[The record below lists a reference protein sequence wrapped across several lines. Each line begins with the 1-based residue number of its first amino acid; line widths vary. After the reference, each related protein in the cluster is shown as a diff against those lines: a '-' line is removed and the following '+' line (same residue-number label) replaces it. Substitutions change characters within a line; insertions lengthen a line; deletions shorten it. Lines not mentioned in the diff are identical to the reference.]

1 MCARGL
7 FGVPASY
14 GKTMAIDAKSGKFGW
29 RFPPP
34 GYASWAG
41 SHQITNSSPIADPSR
56 RFVYAAA
63 PNGRIYKLDGRTG
76 HVIWSV
82 AITLLPSRE
91 KLGTALNYSRGLVLA
106 TTGGFIGDT
115 PPYQGHVAAISA
127 AKGRIV
133 HVWNSLCSNR
143 HVLIAPSSC
152 ASSDSAIWARSGA
165 VVQPRTGNI
174 LVATGNGHFNG
185 RHDWGDSA

>member
-1 MCARGL
+1 
-7 FGVPASY
+7 
-14 GKTMAIDAKSGKFGW
+14 
-29 RFPPP
+29 
-34 GYASWAG
+34 
-41 SHQITNSSPIADPSR
+41 
-56 RFVYAAA
+56 
-63 PNGRIYKLDGRTG
+63 
-76 HVIWSV
+76 
-82 AITLLPSRE
+82 
-91 KLGTALNYSRGLVLA
+91 
-106 TTGGFIGDT
+106 IGDA

-185 RHDWGDSA
+185 RHDWGDSALLLTRNASGILRNWTPRNQAQLDSGDVDLGST